1 MSKVLIIGAAVLPSI
16 SGALHRPPWI
26 IPTCAALAVIGF
38 VVTDPQAFERLR
50 QRDGGQMEYT
60 IVGMLSLST
69 ILCAG
74 TFTIGHL
81 LRYVM
86 FRL

>member
-1 MSKVLIIGAAVLPSI
+1 MGKVLILAAAVLPGI
-16 SGALHRPPWI
+16 SGALHRPAWI

-38 VVTDPQAFERLR
+38 FVTDPQALECLR
-50 QRDGGQMEYT
+50 KRGGGQMEYT